1 VYEVSRTWSK
11 CLPIRLWPP
20 ADRAAWEAA
29 VRPSNPFESGG
40 IASRWSAATRRK
52 TAAGYGRY
60 LYWLRERGELDETA
74 DPATRIT
81 RERLAAYLDE
91 LRRTNRGHTIQTRIQ
106 ELGDAMQ
113 AVAPNSDWRFIK
125 RAAGRLRAN
134 TIPARDKRGR
144 LPRIVDPIAQ
154 GYRMMDEAEKAGTLS
169 ELGRAALYRDGLLLV
184 FLAYHPLRLRNLASL
199 RIGQHLLV
207 QEDRII
213 LKVEASET
221 KARKCIEQEL
231 SLRLSLAMR
240 RYSNRYRK
248 VLLRA
253 RGRWH
258 APAADMLWVSRD
270 GSPCSEQTF
279 RNLVGKHSVGPN
291 GQPVSPHLL
300 RSMAATSVSIE
311 APESVDLIPAIL
323 THGSHRTGERYYNL
337 ANSLDASRAF
347 SGALDALR
355 KELSA
360 ALHQSAEED
369 RRR

>member
-1 VYEVSRTWSK
+1 MKAYDLKVYDVSRTWSK

-29 VRPSNPFESGG
+29 MRPSDPFESGG
-40 IASRWSAATRRK
+40 IASRWSAATQRK

-74 DPATRIT
+74 DPAARIT

-113 AVAPNSDWRFIK
+113 ALAPNSDWRFIK

-154 GYRMMDEAEKAGTLS
+154 GYRMMDEAETTGTLS

-231 SLRLSLAMR
+231 SPRLSLAMR
-240 RYSNRYRK
+240 RYINRYRK

-279 RNLVGKHSVGPN
+279 RNIVGKHSVGPN
-291 GQPVSPHLL
+291 GQPVSPHLF

-311 APESVDLIPAIL
+311 APEL
-323 THGSHRTGERYYNL
+323 GRSHPSHFDPRL
-337 ANSLDASRAF
+337 AP
-347 SGALDALR
+347 
-355 KELSA
+355 
-360 ALHQSAEED
+360 D
-369 RRR
+369 RRAVLQSREQP